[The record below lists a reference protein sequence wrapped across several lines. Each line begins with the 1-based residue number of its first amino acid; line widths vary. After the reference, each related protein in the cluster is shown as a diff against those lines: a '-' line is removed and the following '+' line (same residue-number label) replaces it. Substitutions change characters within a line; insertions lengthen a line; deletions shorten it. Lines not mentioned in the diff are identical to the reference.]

1 MFCTGVNSPRF
12 FMLSFLVNYKQTPA
26 QPLFSWAHLP
36 RSREGVPTL
45 AEKTR
50 DCVTV
55 NCHVLSLSY
64 PAPPFIYRGAEDVC
78 GDSLLVGLQTFSVFR
93 KPNCRYLLLKKY

>member
-1 MFCTGVNSPRF
+1 MLYTGVNSPRF

-26 QPLFSWAHLP
+26 QPLFRGHLP

-45 AEKTR
+45 AEKTH

-55 NCHVLSLSY
+55 KCHVLSLSY
-64 PAPPFIYRGAEDVC
+64 SAPPSIYRGVEDVC
-78 GDSLLVGLQTFSVFR
+78 VETLYR
-93 KPNCRYLLLKKY
+93 

>member
-1 MFCTGVNSPRF
+1 
-12 FMLSFLVNYKQTPA
+12 MLYWCEFTKILYCLSWLIINKP
-26 QPLFSWAHLP
+26 QPNLYSGDTCLG

-45 AEKTR
+45 AEKTH

-64 PAPPFIYRGAEDVC
+64 SAPPSIYRGVENVC
-78 GDSLLVGLQTFSVFR
+78 VETLYR
-93 KPNCRYLLLKKY
+93 